1 MAMANKCQ
9 FRKEDGK
16 RCRANAQPANGL
28 CVFHD
33 PARASEELSRSVI
46 DSTIAVV
53 EYNKILREEQNEEEP
68 QQYSRHAGRQ
78 RRISELERARR
89 PNR

>member
-1 MAMANKCQ
+1 
-9 FRKEDGK
+9 
-16 RCRANAQPANGL
+16 
-28 CVFHD
+28 
-33 PARASEELSRSVI
+33 
-46 DSTIAVV
+46 V

-89 PNR
+89 PNRPVPTMYYWPPGLKRAGLAVGYLDNPVSQT